1 MQPRRVIFACPFPR
15 DQIAG
20 GIRTTYRHAAM
31 LRAAGLDALVFSPD
45 GHPTWFRSAARVEG
59 DPGFRFHADDV
70 VVINEIVNDVALN
83 YLRLGTRKQMFCQNQ
98 FYVFGRHLGLADH
111 AALGI
116 EQVYGSSRSIAGF
129 FHSVYGIADMDV
141 VPYAVDGA
149 VFRPAAKR
157 LAIAY
162 VPRKLPFEA
171 EFIKT
176 AFQRKF
182 PAWRGVPWLAIDGM
196 TEARTAEILSEAAV
210 FLALGHRD
218 SFGLPAIEAMASGC
232 AVVGF
237 HGTGGLE
244 FATAD
249 NGQWFHSDQLL
260 ECVEALGRVVGAVE
274 RTEPWIAAQVAAGHA
289 TAAGYSLAATRRAL
303 LAHFGVADRGAA

>member
-1 MQPRRVIFACPFPR
+1 MPPSRIIFACPFPR

-31 LRAAGLDALVFSPD
+31 LRAAGVDALVFSPD
-45 GHPTWFRSAARVEG
+45 GHPVWFGSDALVES
-59 DPGFRFHADDV
+59 DPGFRFHPGDV
-70 VVINEIVNDVALN
+70 VVINEIISDVTLN

-116 EQVYGSSRSIAGF
+116 EQVYGSSRSIADF
-129 FHSVYGIADMDV
+129 FRSVYGIETMDV

-149 VFRPAAKR
+149 LFRPAAKT
-157 LAIAY
+157 LSIAY

-182 PAWRGVPWLAIDGM
+182 PAWRGVPWRAIDGM
-196 TEARTAEILSEAAV
+196 TENRTAEILSEAAV

-218 SFGLPAIEAMASGC
+218 SFGLPAVEAMASGC

-249 NGQWFHSDQLL
+249 NGRWFHSDQLL
-260 ECVEALGRVVGAVE
+260 ECVEALGQVVGDVE
-274 RTEPWIAAQVAAGHA
+274 RGDPRIAAQVATGHA
-289 TAAGYSLAATRRAL
+289 TAAGYSLIAARRAL
-303 LAHFGVADRGAA
+303 LRHFGITPHEDA